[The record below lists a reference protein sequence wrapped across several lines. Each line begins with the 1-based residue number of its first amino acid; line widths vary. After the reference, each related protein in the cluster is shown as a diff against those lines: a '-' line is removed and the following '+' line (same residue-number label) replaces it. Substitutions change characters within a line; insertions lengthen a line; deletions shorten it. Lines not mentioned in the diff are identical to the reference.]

1 MAIKGVLFDFDG
13 TLTVPGALDFPSI
26 KRMLGCP
33 LDHPILEFIALQP
46 PECRPG
52 LLRILEEQEDLAAET
67 SLPNRGAESCLQVLK
82 HRQLPMGILTRS
94 RLKPIRISL
103 ERFRGVTIDHFEVI
117 ITREMSLPK
126 PHPEG
131 VIRAAAEMGLSPGEL
146 LVVGDFS
153 FDVISG
159 WGAGAVTVLL
169 TNGGVSV
176 MAPED
181 PEPDY
186 IIDYLEELPALLS
199 HHSSKP
205 FTRRPPRAHL

>member
-1 MAIKGVLFDFDG
+1 MEIKGVLFDFDG
-13 TLTVPGALDFPSI
+13 TLTVPGALDFPAI

-33 LDHPILEFIALQP
+33 LGHPILEFIASQP
-46 PECRPG
+46 PDCRPR
-52 LLRILEEQEDLAAET
+52 LMKILEEQEDLAAES
-67 SLPNRGAESCLQVLK
+67 SLPNRGAERCLQVLK
-82 HRQLPMGILTRS
+82 RRQMPMGILTRS

-103 ERFRGVTIDHFEVI
+103 ERFRGITIEHFEVI

-126 PHPEG
+126 PHPDG
-131 VIRAAAEMGLSPGEL
+131 VIRAAAQMGLSPGEL

-159 WGAGAVTVLL
+159 RGAGAVTVLL

-181 PEPDY
+181 PQPDY
-186 IIDYLEELPALLS
+186 IIDHLEELPALLS
-199 HHSSKP
+199 RHSCETDIRCP
-205 FTRRPPRAHL
+205 

>member
-13 TLTVPGALDFPSI
+13 TLTVPGALDFPAI

-33 LDHPILEFIALQP
+33 LAHPILEFIASQP
-46 PECRPG
+46 PDCQPR
-52 LLRILEEQEDLAAET
+52 LMKILEEQEDLAAES
-67 SLPNRGAESCLQVLK
+67 SLPNRGAERCLQALK
-82 HRQLPMGILTRS
+82 RRQMPMGILTRS
-94 RLKPIRISL
+94 RLKPIRMSL
-103 ERFRGVTIDHFEVI
+103 ERFRGITIDHFEVI

-126 PHPEG
+126 PHPDG
-131 VIRAAAEMGLSPGEL
+131 VIKAAAQMRILPGEL

-159 WGAGAVTVLL
+159 RGAGAATVLL

-181 PEPDY
+181 PQPHY
-186 IIDYLEELPALLS
+186 IIDRLEELPALLS
-199 HHSSKP
+199 HGS
-205 FTRRPPRAHL
+205 